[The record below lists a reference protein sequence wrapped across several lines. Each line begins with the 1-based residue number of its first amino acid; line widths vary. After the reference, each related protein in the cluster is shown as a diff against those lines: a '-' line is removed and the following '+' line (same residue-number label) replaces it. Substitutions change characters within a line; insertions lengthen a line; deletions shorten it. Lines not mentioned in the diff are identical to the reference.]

1 MSNWYDR
8 QGKKRNREEGEK
20 EGEGEGNFETAL
32 MSPPLLRSMLLS
44 SGVPSQT
51 VFDSFPAF

>member
-8 QGKKRNREEGEK
+8 QGMKRYREEG

-32 MSPPLLRSMLLS
+32 MSPPPLRSMLLS

-51 VFDSFPAF
+51 VFDSFPTF